1 MIGSIL
7 RLMKT
12 HQVVQVDL
20 WPLKVLVYL
29 HREERGRCSSY
40 KYMYYLLANN

>member
-7 RLMKT
+7 RLVKT

-29 HREERGRCSSY
+29 HGEERGRCGSY
-40 KYMYYLLANN
+40 MCMYYLLANN